1 MTSAN
6 QVGGCPIHRDGRFGH
21 GLSGALV
28 DRVVPDTRRMFDKVH
43 MALPHALDD
52 AGNDSPLPDADAQS
66 PDKLGDGGSDLAQI
80 RRAEAEISWN
90 WTWVEACR
98 QSIPPEHQRWKA

>member
-1 MTSAN
+1 MDALYIEMGDSAMVF
-6 QVGGCPIHRDGRFGH
+6 QVRWWIESYR
-21 GLSGALV
+21 
-28 DRVVPDTRRMFDKVH
+28 DTRLMFDKVH